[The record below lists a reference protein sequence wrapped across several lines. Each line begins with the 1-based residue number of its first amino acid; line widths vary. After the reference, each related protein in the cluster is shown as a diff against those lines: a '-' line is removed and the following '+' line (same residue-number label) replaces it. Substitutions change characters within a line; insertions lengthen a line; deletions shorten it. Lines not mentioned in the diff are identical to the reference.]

1 MRDIDTEKET
11 LNIQRKKKKKNS
23 LGKMNKN
30 WETKNEL
37 FTF

>member
-30 WETKNEL
+30 
-37 FTF
+37 